1 MLVLIL
7 SDLELMVPVLVELLV
22 LLDVR
27 CLALFTLLLMVI
39 QQFLHLQVVLLL
51 AQLGYAVL
59 SHFRL

>member
-39 QQFLHLQVVLLL
+39 QQFLHLEVVLLL